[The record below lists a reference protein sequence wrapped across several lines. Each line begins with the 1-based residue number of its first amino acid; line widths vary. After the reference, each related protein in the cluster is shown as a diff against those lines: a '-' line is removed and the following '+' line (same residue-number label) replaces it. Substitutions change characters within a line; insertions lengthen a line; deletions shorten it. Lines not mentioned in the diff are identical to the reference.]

1 MLHAYLIYIAY
12 TFFRLLFLSWLLIVD
27 SGCIDCLTKS
37 QSTYA
42 LLISQA
48 CLLWSTGHFTLQTF
62 YLSILNKLGICPIRK
77 PKSAWAMLPQFLQ
90 NPLGIFNNLLSQII
104 TKSCTNITVFSC
116 LIAFLLMVYN
126 TENYCYPT
134 WKLRKRKLDFS
145 FLAFLIILLVS
156 DTLAVV
162 EYMYIIKQSFH
173 SISLYKNSKPTWV
186 HIQNW

>member
-1 MLHAYLIYIAY
+1 MIADCRQWMHWLSDQEPKYIRLTDFTGMLVVINRTLYVAD
-12 TFFRLLFLSWLLIVD
+12 LLF
-27 SGCIDCLTKS
+27 
-37 QSTYA
+37 
-42 LLISQA
+42 
-48 CLLWSTGHFTLQTF
+48 
-62 YLSILNKLGICPIRK
+62 SILNKLGICPIRK